1 MVKKIIHIGDIHLRT
16 YKRHNEFVEIANK
29 FFSEIS
35 ELPYESEEIR
45 IVIAGDLVHQKITV
59 SNELFQILS
68 WFLNECAKIAKTIII
83 AGNHDLLE
91 NNKDRLDSISPIVD
105 LMRNPNIFYYK
116 DSMCYEDDN
125 IMWCVYSIF
134 EENKKPDF
142 GKKKKDKTYV
152 GLYHAPIMGA
162 VTDMGFTFDDGLE
175 LEMFEGCDMVIMGDI
190 HSRQRF
196 DLGGIVLAY
205 VGSFIQQ
212 NYGESIDGH
221 GYLIWDVEKKDYEE
235 FDISTN
241 YGYYQFRIRNITD
254 IDDDREVLLNG

>member
-1 MVKKIIHIGDIHLRT
+1 MRKFLLPILLLIFSCEEPAINGCTTTTACNYNIDADKDDGSCIQPQGCNEWCPGDSLNLSGIPELDCAEVCGGANICGCNDT
-16 YKRHNEFVEIANK
+16 TALNYDSTATFNDDSCEF
-29 FFSEIS
+29 
-35 ELPYESEEIR
+35 
-45 IVIAGDLVHQKITV
+45 
-59 SNELFQILS
+59 
-68 WFLNECAKIAKTIII
+68 
-83 AGNHDLLE
+83 
-91 NNKDRLDSISPIVD
+91 
-105 LMRNPNIFYYK
+105 
-116 DSMCYEDDN
+116 EDDN

-134 EENKKPDF
+134 EENKKPNF
-142 GKKKKDKTYV
+142 GRKKKDKTYV

-235 FDISTN
+235 FDISTS

-254 IDDDREVLLNG
+254 IDDNREVLLNG